1 MEWLVNGV
9 YYIVPFIV
17 LLGILVFVH
26 EFGHFLIARLSGVQ
40 VTDFSIGFG
49 KQLWGFTDKHNTK
62 WKICAIPLGG
72 YCQFLGDADAA
83 SAGSSEEV
91 KELSEEDKKKAFPFQ
106 NPWKKLAIVLGGP
119 GFNYLF
125 AIIVFTLMF
134 AFLGKFS
141 FPPVVGEVVAGGAA
155 DKAGIVKADRILSIN
170 GHEVESFSEITTEI
184 SLTTGGVAEV
194 KLDRA
199 GEVMELS
206 VPLEMMKVEANGQT
220 TERPMLGIK
229 SMNTMELDHER
240 MSLPDAFVEA
250 CSETWRI
257 TEGTLRGVGQMITG
271 KRGSEDLGGIL
282 RIAEMSG
289 DISRKNGMLDFI
301 AFMAL
306 LSINLGLINL
316 FPIPV
321 LDGGHVVI
329 YLVEIVSRREI
340 NAKVKENLFKAGFAD
355 DFCDL
360 ERLCPSVP
368 SLFCLSY
375 FFDKGYG
382 INEKQT
388 AGYLTVLPDGGR
400 HGRRRGGQTDQ
411 S

>member
-26 EFGHFLIARLSGVQ
+26 EFGHFLVARLSGVQ

-83 SAGSSEEV
+83 SSGSSEEV

-340 NAKVKENLFKAGFAD
+340 NAKVKENLFKAGFALILALMIFATWN
-355 DFCDL
+355 DF
-360 ERLCPSVP
+360 VH
-368 SLFCLSY
+368 LFHRV
-375 FFDKGYG
+375 F
-382 INEKQT
+382 
-388 AGYLTVLPDGGR
+388 A
-400 HGRRRGGQTDQ
+400 
-411 S
+411 

>member
-26 EFGHFLIARLSGVQ
+26 EFGHFLVARLSGVQ

-83 SAGSSEEV
+83 SSGSSEEV
-91 KELSEEDKKKAFPFQ
+91 KELSEEDKKKSFPFQ

-340 NAKVKENLFKAGFAD
+340 NAKVKENLFKAGFTLILALMIFATWN
-355 DFCDL
+355 DF
-360 ERLCPSVP
+360 VH
-368 SLFCLSY
+368 LFHR
-375 FFDKGYG
+375 FF
-382 INEKQT
+382 
-388 AGYLTVLPDGGR
+388 A
-400 HGRRRGGQTDQ
+400 
-411 S
+411 

>member
-26 EFGHFLIARLSGVQ
+26 EFGHFLVARLSGVQ

-220 TERPMLGIK
+220 TERQMLGIK

-340 NAKVKENLFKAGFAD
+340 NAKVKENLFKAGFALILALMIFATWN
-355 DFCDL
+355 DF
-360 ERLCPSVP
+360 VH
-368 SLFCLSY
+368 LFHR
-375 FFDKGYG
+375 FF
-382 INEKQT
+382 
-388 AGYLTVLPDGGR
+388 A
-400 HGRRRGGQTDQ
+400 
-411 S
+411 

>member
-141 FPPVVGEVVAGGAA
+141 FPPVVGEVVTGGAA

-340 NAKVKENLFKAGFAD
+340 NAKVKENLFKAGFALILALMIFATWN
-355 DFCDL
+355 DF
-360 ERLCPSVP
+360 VH
-368 SLFCLSY
+368 LFHR
-375 FFDKGYG
+375 FF
-382 INEKQT
+382 
-388 AGYLTVLPDGGR
+388 A
-400 HGRRRGGQTDQ
+400 
-411 S
+411 

>member
-170 GHEVESFSEITTEI
+170 SHEVESFSEITTEI

-340 NAKVKENLFKAGFAD
+340 NAKVKENLFKAGFALILALMIFATWN
-355 DFCDL
+355 DF
-360 ERLCPSVP
+360 VH
-368 SLFCLSY
+368 LFHR
-375 FFDKGYG
+375 FF
-382 INEKQT
+382 
-388 AGYLTVLPDGGR
+388 A
-400 HGRRRGGQTDQ
+400 
-411 S
+411 

>member
-119 GFNYLF
+119 AFNYLF
-125 AIIVFTLMF
+125 AIIIFTLMF

-229 SMNTMELDHER
+229 SMNTMEFDHER
-240 MSLPDAFVEA
+240 MSLPAAFVEA

-340 NAKVKENLFKAGFAD
+340 NAKVKENLFKAGFALILALMIFATWN
-355 DFCDL
+355 DF
-360 ERLCPSVP
+360 VH
-368 SLFCLSY
+368 LFHR
-375 FFDKGYG
+375 FF
-382 INEKQT
+382 
-388 AGYLTVLPDGGR
+388 A
-400 HGRRRGGQTDQ
+400 
-411 S
+411 

>member
-26 EFGHFLIARLSGVQ
+26 EFGHFLVARLSGVQ

-199 GEVMELS
+199 GEVMVLN

-340 NAKVKENLFKAGFAD
+340 NAKVKENLFKAGFALILALMIFATWN
-355 DFCDL
+355 DF
-360 ERLCPSVP
+360 VH
-368 SLFCLSY
+368 LFHR
-375 FFDKGYG
+375 FF
-382 INEKQT
+382 
-388 AGYLTVLPDGGR
+388 A
-400 HGRRRGGQTDQ
+400 
-411 S
+411 

>member
-26 EFGHFLIARLSGVQ
+26 EFGHFLVARLSGVQ

-83 SAGSSEEV
+83 SSGSSEEV

-155 DKAGIVKADRILSIN
+155 DKAGIVKADRILSIT

-340 NAKVKENLFKAGFAD
+340 NAKVKENLFKAGFALILALMIFATWN
-355 DFCDL
+355 DF
-360 ERLCPSVP
+360 VH
-368 SLFCLSY
+368 LFHR
-375 FFDKGYG
+375 FF
-382 INEKQT
+382 
-388 AGYLTVLPDGGR
+388 A
-400 HGRRRGGQTDQ
+400 
-411 S
+411 

>member
-26 EFGHFLIARLSGVQ
+26 EFGHFLVARLSGVQ

-141 FPPVVGEVVAGGAA
+141 FSPVVGEVVAGGAA

-340 NAKVKENLFKAGFAD
+340 NAKVKENLFKAGFALILALMIFATWN
-355 DFCDL
+355 DF
-360 ERLCPSVP
+360 VH
-368 SLFCLSY
+368 LFHR
-375 FFDKGYG
+375 FF
-382 INEKQT
+382 
-388 AGYLTVLPDGGR
+388 A
-400 HGRRRGGQTDQ
+400 
-411 S
+411 

>member
-26 EFGHFLIARLSGVQ
+26 EFGHFLVARLSGVQ

-83 SAGSSEEV
+83 SSGSNEEV

-340 NAKVKENLFKAGFAD
+340 NAKVKENLFKAGFALILALMIFATWN
-355 DFCDL
+355 DF
-360 ERLCPSVP
+360 VH
-368 SLFCLSY
+368 LFHR
-375 FFDKGYG
+375 FF
-382 INEKQT
+382 
-388 AGYLTVLPDGGR
+388 A
-400 HGRRRGGQTDQ
+400 
-411 S
+411 

>member
-26 EFGHFLIARLSGVQ
+26 EFGHFLVARLSGVQ

-83 SAGSSEEV
+83 STGSSEEV

-289 DISRKNGMLDFI
+289 DVSRKNGMLDFI

-340 NAKVKENLFKAGFAD
+340 NAKVKENLFKAGFALILALMIFATWN
-355 DFCDL
+355 DF
-360 ERLCPSVP
+360 VH
-368 SLFCLSY
+368 LFHR
-375 FFDKGYG
+375 FF
-382 INEKQT
+382 
-388 AGYLTVLPDGGR
+388 A
-400 HGRRRGGQTDQ
+400 
-411 S
+411 

>member
-26 EFGHFLIARLSGVQ
+26 EFGHFLVARLSGVQ

-83 SAGSSEEV
+83 SSGSSEEV

-316 FPIPV
+316 VPIPV

-340 NAKVKENLFKAGFAD
+340 NAKVKENLFKAGFALILALMIFATWN
-355 DFCDL
+355 DF
-360 ERLCPSVP
+360 VH
-368 SLFCLSY
+368 LFHR
-375 FFDKGYG
+375 FF
-382 INEKQT
+382 
-388 AGYLTVLPDGGR
+388 A
-400 HGRRRGGQTDQ
+400 
-411 S
+411 

>member
-26 EFGHFLIARLSGVQ
+26 EFGHFLVARLSGVQ

-83 SAGSSEEV
+83 SSGSSEEM

-340 NAKVKENLFKAGFAD
+340 NAKVKENLFKAGFALILALMIFATWN
-355 DFCDL
+355 DF
-360 ERLCPSVP
+360 VH
-368 SLFCLSY
+368 LFHR
-375 FFDKGYG
+375 FF
-382 INEKQT
+382 
-388 AGYLTVLPDGGR
+388 A
-400 HGRRRGGQTDQ
+400 
-411 S
+411 

>member
-26 EFGHFLIARLSGVQ
+26 EFGHFLVARLSGVQ

-83 SAGSSEEV
+83 SSGSSEEV

-340 NAKVKENLFKAGFAD
+340 NAKVKENLFKAGFALILALMIFATWN
-355 DFCDL
+355 DF
-360 ERLCPSVP
+360 VH
-368 SLFCLSY
+368 LFHR
-375 FFDKGYG
+375 FF
-382 INEKQT
+382 
-388 AGYLTVLPDGGR
+388 A
-400 HGRRRGGQTDQ
+400 
-411 S
+411 

>member
-240 MSLPDAFVEA
+240 MSLPAAFVEA

-340 NAKVKENLFKAGFAD
+340 NAKVKENLFKAGFALILALMIFATWN
-355 DFCDL
+355 DF
-360 ERLCPSVP
+360 VH
-368 SLFCLSY
+368 LFHR
-375 FFDKGYG
+375 FF
-382 INEKQT
+382 
-388 AGYLTVLPDGGR
+388 A
-400 HGRRRGGQTDQ
+400 
-411 S
+411 

>member
-26 EFGHFLIARLSGVQ
+26 EFGHFLVARLSGVQ

-83 SAGSSEEV
+83 SSGSSEEV

-141 FPPVVGEVVAGGAA
+141 FPPVVGEVIAGGAA

-340 NAKVKENLFKAGFAD
+340 NAKVKENLFKAGFALILALMIFATWN
-355 DFCDL
+355 DF
-360 ERLCPSVP
+360 VH
-368 SLFCLSY
+368 LFHR
-375 FFDKGYG
+375 FF
-382 INEKQT
+382 
-388 AGYLTVLPDGGR
+388 A
-400 HGRRRGGQTDQ
+400 
-411 S
+411 

>member
-26 EFGHFLIARLSGVQ
+26 EFGHFLVARLSGVQ

-321 LDGGHVVI
+321 LDGGHIVI

-340 NAKVKENLFKAGFAD
+340 NAKVKENLFKAGFALILALMIFATWN
-355 DFCDL
+355 DF
-360 ERLCPSVP
+360 VH
-368 SLFCLSY
+368 LFHR
-375 FFDKGYG
+375 FF
-382 INEKQT
+382 
-388 AGYLTVLPDGGR
+388 A
-400 HGRRRGGQTDQ
+400 
-411 S
+411 